1 MYGYPGIYN
10 EASVSLEVEITE
22 PDLSVMEE
30 SIEVLRQ
37 AGILR
42 WVWLGEGPNSMS
54 SYLCC
59 VWQVANRWISQGK
72 HQ

>member
-37 AGILR
+37 AGIK
-42 WVWLGEGPNSMS
+42 VG
-54 SYLCC
+54 
-59 VWQVANRWISQGK
+59 VAGGGA
-72 HQ
+72 